1 MKRKV
6 PQVEKGDPR
15 DNTRI
20 GFFTY
25 SEIKPSEA
33 TLKRLEEKKAR
44 IAEFKKKQR
53 LERKNRKL
61 TQKPMKSFLDE

>member
-1 MKRKV
+1 MKRKES
-6 PQVEKGDPR
+6 QVGKGDPR

-25 SEIKPSEA
+25 SDLKPSEA

-44 IAEFKKKQR
+44 IAEFNKKQR
-53 LERKNRKL
+53 VERKNRKL
-61 TQKPMKSFLDE
+61 THKPMKSLLDD